1 MKQGRDNY
9 NRLYE
14 LLGLINALRGSLGG
28 LTYEDIQDSFG
39 WERKTAERM
48 LKLVENTYL
57 SSFIKERYEGSNTLF
72 FRLSRDDIFPP
83 VCISEHEVVALRT
96 ALGFVKTNEPLRL
109 PLESLAGK
117 LESLQSNV
125 AAINIED
132 MTLASGT
139 ASAPRPCIKLDRKI
153 LETLQTAILAYRI
166 VKIKYR
172 RTIDAAARTF
182 TLCPLGFIYGIQN
195 NYIVASYVGEIAH
208 PRHYILDQIQGVTL
222 TAKTFDAEGF
232 DLRRYAEKSFG
243 SWISHDGGY
252 KVKWKVKPEA
262 AERASRF
269 IFHPTQKITRQKN
282 GSLIVEF
289 VADGLKEMA
298 WHLMTWE
305 GNIKPLAPKELI
317 DEYKKQLKLAAGA
330 LK

>member
-14 LLGLINALRGSLGG
+14 LLALINAMRGTLGG
-28 LTYEDIQDSFG
+28 LTYDDIQDRFG
-39 WERKTAERM
+39 WERKTVERM
-48 LKLVENTYL
+48 LKLLENTYM
-57 SSFIKERYEGSNTLF
+57 SSFVRERGDSNRMF
-72 FRLSRDDIFPP
+72 YRLSRGDVFPP
-83 VCISEHEVVALRT
+83 GFISENEVVALRT

-117 LESLQSNV
+117 LESLTGG
-125 AAINIED
+125 AAASNIED
-132 MTLASGT
+132 MALASGT
-139 ASAPRPCIKLDRKI
+139 ASAPRPCIKFDRKI
-153 LETLQTAILAYRI
+153 METLQTAILAYRV

-172 RTIDAAARTF
+172 RAVDSAAYQL

-195 NYIVASYVGEIAH
+195 NYLVASYVGQTSLQ
-208 PRHYILDQIQGVTL
+208 RHYILDQIQSAAL
-222 TAKTFDAEGF
+222 TAKMFDAKGF
-232 DLRRYAEKSFG
+232 DLRKYAEKSFG
-243 SWISHDGGY
+243 SWISSGGGY

-269 IFHPTQKITRQKN
+269 VFHPTQKITRQKD
-282 GSLIVEF
+282 GGLIVEF
-289 VADGLKEMA
+289 VADGLREMV

-317 DEYKKQLKLAAGA
+317 DEYRKQLKLAAGA

>member
-14 LLGLINALRGSLGG
+14 LLDLINAMRGSPGG
-28 LTYEDIQDSFG
+28 LTYDDIQDRFG
-39 WERKTAERM
+39 WERKTVERM
-48 LKLVENTYL
+48 LKLVEITYL
-57 SSFIKERYEGSNTLF
+57 NSFIKERGCDGKMLY
-72 FRLSRDDIFPP
+72 RLSRNDVFPP
-83 VCISEHEVVALRT
+83 MCISEREVVALRT
-96 ALGFVKTNEPLRL
+96 VLGIVKTNEPLKL

-117 LESLQSNV
+117 LESLQSTA
-125 AAINIED
+125 AAIDIED
-132 MTLASGT
+132 MMLASGT

-153 LETLQTAILAYRI
+153 LETLQTAVLTYSV

-172 RTIDAAARTF
+172 RVIDTTARMF

-195 NYIVASYVGEIAH
+195 NYLVASDVGEITR
-208 PRHYILDQIQGVTL
+208 PRHHIIDKIQSAAL
-222 TAKTFDAEGF
+222 TDKTFDAENF
-232 DLRRYAEKSFG
+232 NLRKYAEKSFG
-243 SWISHDGGY
+243 SWISPDGGY
-252 KVKWKVKPEA
+252 KVKWQVKPEA

-269 IFHPTQKITRQKN
+269 IFHPTQKITRQKD

-289 VADGLKEMA
+289 TADGLKEMV

-305 GNIKPLAPKELI
+305 GGIKPLAPKELI
-317 DEYKKQLKLAAGA
+317 DEYKKQVKFVVGA